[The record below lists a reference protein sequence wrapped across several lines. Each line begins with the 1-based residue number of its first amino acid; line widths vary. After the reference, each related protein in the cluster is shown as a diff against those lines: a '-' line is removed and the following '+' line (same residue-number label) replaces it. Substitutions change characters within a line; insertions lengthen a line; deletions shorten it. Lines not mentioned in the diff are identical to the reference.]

1 MISIILIWRM
11 TYVILNVKGI
21 LDRTRSGDRHVG
33 SSQADKAASHERIV
47 KAAAARIRRDGVE
60 GLGVADLMRE
70 AGLTHGGF
78 YRHFGSRDDL
88 VAQAVE
94 AALAHGSRRAEAA
107 ARHEGGPEALAVI
120 IDAYLSPLHRDKPE
134 TGCAVAALPAD
145 IARSSPRARAA
156 YTAQVR
162 RYLDLFADL
171 EPVGDPDDPHL
182 ILATLV
188 GALALARAV
197 DDPVL
202 SDEILERAARA
213 LHRHTRG
220 ERTPSPG
227 SA

>member
-1 MISIILIWRM
+1 MIFVILIWRM
-11 TYVILNVKGI
+11 TYVILNVKGTLGRI
-21 LDRTRSGDRHVG
+21 RSGDRHVG

-47 KAAAARIRRDGVE
+47 KAAAGRIRRDGVE

-78 YRHFGSRDDL
+78 YRHFGSRGDL
-88 VAQAVE
+88 VAEAVE

-107 ARHEGGPEALAVI
+107 ARLGGGPEALATI
-120 IDAYLSPLHRDKPE
+120 IDVYLSPLHRDKPE

-162 RYLDLFADL
+162 RYLDLFAGL
-171 EPVGDPDDPHL
+171 EPTGDPDDPYL
-182 ILATLV
+182 ILAALV
-188 GALALARAV
+188 GAIALARAV

-202 SDEILERAARA
+202 SGEILEKAARS

-220 ERTPSPG
+220 ERAPSPG

>member
-1 MISIILIWRM
+1 M
-11 TYVILNVKGI
+11 TYVILNVKGT
-21 LDRTRSGDRHVG
+21 LRRTRSGDRHVG

-47 KAAAARIRRDGVE
+47 KAAAARIRCDGVD
-60 GLGVADLMRE
+60 GVGVADLMRE
-70 AGLTHGGF
+70 AGLTHGAF

-88 VAQAVE
+88 VAEAVE
-94 AALAHGSRRAEAA
+94 AALAHGSKRAEAV
-107 ARHEGGPEALAVI
+107 ARHGGPEALAAT

-171 EPVGDPDDPHL
+171 SPTGEPDDPYL
-182 ILATLV
+182 ILAALV
-188 GALALARAV
+188 GGIALARAV
-197 DDPVL
+197 GDPTL

-213 LHRHTRG
+213 LHRHTQGDRA
-220 ERTPSPG
+220 PSA
-227 SA
+227 SS